1 MNSVL
6 STLGFGTR
14 YCVVSDD
21 HERPE
26 VYSDDHSR
34 APQSAIERLT
44 DFDTLYDKFS
54 SGSARVGRATEEESP
69 RVRRRQ
75 DDTSPGQTVLALFD
89 RLAQRHSRTEI
100 SSFDRQ
106 FPLSGRPEPSGARLA
121 ESRPFESPRAWVPF
135 DRSAEAAPDWH
146 LPRVSSPSPS
156 PSVGSSSSASSGP
169 GQTSSSAAEVGCPHE
184 GLLIDLSE

>member
-26 VYSDDHSR
+26 VYSDEHAR

-44 DFDTLYDKFS
+44 DFDTVYDKFS
-54 SGSARVGRATEEESP
+54 SSSTRAGRSARPQEEDSP
-69 RVRRRQ
+69 RPRRRQ
-75 DDTSPGQTVLALFD
+75 DAASPGQTVLALFD
-89 RLAQRHSRTEI
+89 RLAQRHSRTEL

-106 FPLSGRPEPSGARLA
+106 FPLSGR
-121 ESRPFESPRAWVPF
+121 
-135 DRSAEAAPDWH
+135 
-146 LPRVSSPSPS
+146 
-156 PSVGSSSSASSGP
+156 
-169 GQTSSSAAEVGCPHE
+169 
-184 GLLIDLSE
+184 

>member
-26 VYSDDHSR
+26 VYSDDNTR

-44 DFDTLYDKFS
+44 DFDTVYDKFS
-54 SGSARVGRATEEESP
+54 SSRAARQQGEASP
-69 RVRRRQ
+69 RPRRRQ
-75 DDTSPGQTVLALFD
+75 DSASPGQTVLALFD

-100 SSFDRQ
+100 NSFDRQ
-106 FPLSGRPEPSGARLA
+106 FPLSGR
-121 ESRPFESPRAWVPF
+121 
-135 DRSAEAAPDWH
+135 
-146 LPRVSSPSPS
+146 
-156 PSVGSSSSASSGP
+156 
-169 GQTSSSAAEVGCPHE
+169 
-184 GLLIDLSE
+184 